1 MNEMCRFSS
10 DFWPPSR
17 RDPLRKGLILVAEDD
32 PDLSK
37 LLRIYL
43 ESQGIEVVLTKKG
56 QAVVEICIQNIPD
69 AIILDEGLPDI
80 NGAEVYRKLR
90 SNPKTK
96 HIPVAFMPKSSS
108 IPKLKLGTKDKIIT
122 KPFDVEEIKGY
133 IEGVMPKNPRAPGAI
148 LWQSDQE

>member
-1 MNEMCRFSS
+1 MNEMFRFSS

-43 ESQGIEVVLTKKG
+43 KAQGIEVVLTKKG

-69 AIILDEGLPDI
+69 AIILDENLPDI

-90 SNPKTK
+90 SNSKTK

-108 IPKLKLGTKDKIIT
+108 IPKLKLRTKDKIIT

-133 IEGVMPKNPRAPGAI
+133 IEEVIPKNP
-148 LWQSDQE
+148 